1 MRFDAALLEEYRSL
15 LQTTGLQK
23 AYGEFVGM
31 FRWLRAELE
40 RQMPDFRF
48 QSAVSGSAVDYA
60 CFTFTD
66 EALRQKGLKLAVV
79 FDAAGFRVALR
90 GEPPD
95 RPPLGRGAEGLPA
108 AYPVGGGASRRLA
121 GAPAG
126 AGGPGRRGRR
136 RRGRERGGPAAAGPL
151 RPAVKKQKAGRPPKG
166 PARSLLYIRIQ
177 LRCSTG

>member
-15 LQTTGLQK
+15 LQTTGLQR

-48 QSAVSGSAVDYA
+48 QSAVSGSAVGYA

-79 FDAAGFRVALR
+79 FDAAGF
-90 GEPPD
+90 
-95 RPPLGRGAEGLPA
+95 
-108 AYPVGGGASRRLA
+108 
-121 GAPAG
+121 
-126 AGGPGRRGRR
+126 
-136 RRGRERGGPAAAGPL
+136 
-151 RPAVKKQKAGRPPKG
+151 
-166 PARSLLYIRIQ
+166 Q
-177 LRCSTG
+177 LEVWLWG

>member
-1 MRFDAALLEEYRSL
+1 MRFDAALLEEYRAL

-48 QSAVSGSAVDYA
+48 QTAVSGSAVDYA

-79 FDAAGFRVALR
+79 FDAAGFQLEVWLCGVNRPAGRRWAGALKDCPPPIQWA
-90 GEPPD
+90 GEHPAD
-95 RPPLGRGAEGLPA
+95 WLARLPVQADLADGDA
-108 AYPVGGGASRRLA
+108 AAAAVKEAARQLLDLCARRL
-121 GAPAG
+121 
-126 AGGPGRRGRR
+126 
-136 RRGRERGGPAAAGPL
+136 
-151 RPAVKKQKAGRPPKG
+151 
-166 PARSLLYIRIQ
+166 
-177 LRCSTG
+177 